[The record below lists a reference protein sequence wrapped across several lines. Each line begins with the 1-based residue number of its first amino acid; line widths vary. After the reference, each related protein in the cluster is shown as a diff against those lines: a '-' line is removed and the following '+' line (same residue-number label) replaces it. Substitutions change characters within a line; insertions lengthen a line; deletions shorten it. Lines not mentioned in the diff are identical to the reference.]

1 MSYAYDEKKFSEQD
15 LENLKK
21 EYDKF
26 INFLDYLYIHKKIK
40 YPLSKELYGVDAS
53 NYKLQVPIMMIVAA
67 LFDGV
72 YSDYRY
78 RENMD
83 FELMYVVLQDLK
95 SSYLGKEFKGSS
107 TRPKQL
113 DKTYNSLINK
123 YRESINN

>member
-1 MSYAYDEKKFSEQD
+1 MPVKS
-15 LENLKK
+15 
-21 EYDKF
+21 
-26 INFLDYLYIHKKIK
+26 IM
-40 YPLSKELYGVDAS
+40 AS